1 MNYDFDV
8 CVVGAGTGGCLA
20 AKSALHHGLRV
31 AVVDSKPMDLIGKKV
46 CGDVFSVGTM
56 DFLQRSLG
64 VKPPQASL
72 ERLIEG
78 VEVYS
83 PYQEVCMEAKA
94 RFYSVDRRLL
104 GQELL
109 SCCLDAGAELF
120 ELSRF
125 DSPITSSG
133 TVTGAVLRSN
143 GSRLELHSKVTIDAS
158 GFGAAVRRTIPDLS
172 EQVDPQDV
180 WVCYREIRE
189 LKSDPDNPENLKF
202 YIDEEL
208 APGGGVWIFPRS
220 GTRVNAG
227 VCTPPPTEAN
237 PKKAY
242 FSFIEQVEYLKDS
255 KVLEAQAA
263 PVPVRRPL
271 ESLVGSGIMIVGD
284 AGYQTS
290 PINGGGIDMS
300 MLGGEI
306 AGRIA
311 AKAIGENNVTAE
323 ALWSYNREYMTK
335 YGKDQALQDIFRLLL
350 QGLRNDDI
358 NYGLKKGLLEDEE
371 LGYMFGAGEFSM
383 DVMKKLPK
391 AIACMRKPRLLARA
405 WKAIRLGRRML
416 RAYAE
421 YPAPE
426 GLPFWKSRVN
436 AIYNEA
442 VGLIN

>member
-1 MNYDFDV
+1 LNHDYDL

-20 AKSALHHGLRV
+20 AKSALHHGLTV
-31 AVVDSKPMDLIGKKV
+31 AIVDSKPKDQIGKKV

-56 DFLQRSLG
+56 DFLQSTLG

-83 PYQEVCMEAKA
+83 PHQEVCMQAKA

-109 SCCLDAGAELF
+109 SSCLDSGAELF
-120 ELSRF
+120 ESSRF
-125 DSPITSSG
+125 DAAIKSNG
-133 TVTGAVLRSN
+133 TVTGAVFRSN
-143 GSRLELHSKVTIDAS
+143 GSRLELQSKVTVDAS
-158 GFGAAVRRTIPDLS
+158 GFGGAVRRTIPELS

-189 LKSDPDNPENLKF
+189 LSSDPENPENLKF
-202 YIDEEL
+202 YIDEDL

-227 VCTPPPTEAN
+227 VCTPPPTNTN

-242 FSFIEQVEYLKDS
+242 FSFLAQVGYMKDS

-271 ESLVGSGIMIVGD
+271 ETLVASGVMVVGD

-306 AGRIA
+306 AGRVA
-311 AKAIGENNVTAE
+311 AQAIGKNDVSKQ
-323 ALWSYNREYMTK
+323 ALWQYNREYMTK
-335 YGKDQALQDIFRLLL
+335 IGKDQALQDVFRLFL
-350 QGLRNDDI
+350 QGLRNDEI

-383 DVMKKLPK
+383 DVMRKLPK
-391 AIACMRKPRLLARA
+391 AIACLRKPALLARA
-405 WKAIRLGRRML
+405 WKVIRLGRRML
-416 RAYAE
+416 KAYAT
-421 YPAPE
+421 YPAPD
-426 GLPFWKSRVN
+426 GLSFWKNQVN
-436 AIYNEA
+436 SIYSEA
-442 VGLIN
+442 LRLIN

>member
-1 MNYDFDV
+1 MDHDFDV
-8 CVVGAGTGGCLA
+8 AVVGAGTGGCLA
-20 AKSALHHGLRV
+20 AKSALHHGLTV
-31 AVVDSKPMDLIGKKV
+31 AIIDSKPKDLIGNKV
-46 CGDVFSVGTM
+46 CGDVFSTGTM
-56 DFLQRSLG
+56 DFLHSTLG

-83 PYQEVCMEAKA
+83 PHQEVCMEAKA

-109 SCCLDAGAELF
+109 SSCLDSGAELF
-120 ELSRF
+120 ESSRF
-125 DSPITSSG
+125 DSPILSNG
-133 TVTGAVLRSN
+133 TVTGAVLRNN
-143 GSRLELHSKVTIDAS
+143 GSRLELHSRVTVDAS
-158 GFGAAVRRTIPDLS
+158 GFGAVVRRTIPELS
-172 EQVDPQDV
+172 EQVEPQDV

-189 LKSDPDNPENLKF
+189 LKSDPENPENLKF

-227 VCTPPPTEAN
+227 VCTPPPTEVN

-242 FSFIEQVEYLKDS
+242 FSFIEQVDYLKDS
-255 KVLEAQAA
+255 RVLETNAA

-271 ESLVGSGIMIVGD
+271 ESLVASGIMIVGD

-306 AGRIA
+306 AGRVA
-311 AKAIGENNVTAE
+311 AKAIAENNVSAE
-323 ALWSYNREYMTK
+323 ALWKYNHEYMTK
-335 YGKDQALQDIFRLLL
+335 FGKDQALLDVFRLLL
-350 QGLRNDDI
+350 QGLTNDDI
-358 NYGLKKGLLEDEE
+358 NYGLKRGLLEDEE
-371 LGYMFGAGEFSM
+371 FGYMFGAGEFSM
-383 DVMKKLPK
+383 DVMRKLPK
-391 AIACMRKPRLLARA
+391 AIACMLKPRLLAKA
-405 WKAIRLGRRML
+405 WKAIRLGRKML
-416 RAYAE
+416 NTYTN
-421 YPAPE
+421 YPDPE
-426 GLPFWKSRVN
+426 GLTFWKSRVN

-442 VGLIN
+442 LGLIN